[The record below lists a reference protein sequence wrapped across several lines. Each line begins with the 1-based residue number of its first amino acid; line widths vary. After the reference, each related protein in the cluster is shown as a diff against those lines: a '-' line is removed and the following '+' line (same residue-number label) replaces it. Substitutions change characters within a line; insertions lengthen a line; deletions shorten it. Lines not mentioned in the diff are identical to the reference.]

1 MHQGSAT
8 KFRRSVASL
17 DATTLQGLAMIQRYC
32 TKLLQGSSV
41 CGIQDPSSEA
51 FDVLSNV
58 GPDKQD
64 YITRTF
70 SKLADSFIKNP
81 TKKICVPYSIS
92 GATSSNGV
100 IKYRTK
106 VETEMKELLVMS
118 HKIAELEN
126 KGHSFMNQIN
136 FVALPQLGNEI
147 DNKKSKEDALNECF
161 ENIKT
166 SYSTKKTKKNSHKN
180 ISNDAIIELCT
191 IELRKKME
199 ADPTYKEKLVDQLL
213 NENA

>member
-1 MHQGSAT
+1 
-8 KFRRSVASL
+8 
-17 DATTLQGLAMIQRYC
+17 
-32 TKLLQGSSV
+32 
-41 CGIQDPSSEA
+41 
-51 FDVLSNV
+51 
-58 GPDKQD
+58 
-64 YITRTF
+64 
-70 SKLADSFIKNP
+70 
-81 TKKICVPYSIS
+81 
-92 GATSSNGV
+92 
-100 IKYRTK
+100 
-106 VETEMKELLVMS
+106 
-118 HKIAELEN
+118 
-126 KGHSFMNQIN
+126 MNQIN